1 MKELNH
7 LESLLHSW
15 MPCHP
20 SASLREK
27 LFPVAADVRRR
38 SRECASNPPSHVGGY
53 REGSGRKAFSWNW
66 LAPVTVCAFTM
77 LVVLGG
83 RPHSGAHFGAP
94 DTNLFFAS
102 MTMSSIPAMNSEP
115 STAYALTIQ
124 DLNLEQN
131 VWREAIFESTKLAQT
146 HSSKRPLPL
155 GRTNSL
161 TL

>member
-1 MKELNH
+1 
-7 LESLLHSW
+7 
-15 MPCHP
+15 MPRRP
-20 SASLREK
+20 SAELRSK
-27 LFPVAADVRRR
+27 LFSSTTPIAR
-38 SRECASNPPSHVGGY
+38 STRSIP
-53 REGSGRKAFSWNW
+53 WNW
-66 LAPVTVCAFTM
+66 LSPVTVCAFTM

-83 RPHSGAHFGAP
+83 RPHSGGHFGTP

-102 MTMSSIPAMNSEP
+102 MTMSGLPRLESDP
-115 STAYALTIQ
+115 SPEFALTKH

-131 VWREAIFESTKLAQT
+131 VWREAIFDSTNLSQT